1 MTKHLEERK
10 KIAYYELCIINLIE
24 AIDNIKELRGIKDY
38 LRDVIENVEPNTT
51 KENVDKIA
59 DLFKQIDKGSDKEWE
74 V

>member
-1 MTKHLEERK
+1 MTKHLEERR
-10 KIAYYELCIINLIE
+10 KIAYYELCIIQLIE

-38 LRDVIENVEPNTT
+38 LRDVIENVESNTT

-59 DLFKQIDKGSDKEWE
+59 NLFKQIDKGSDKS

>member
-24 AIDNIKELRGIKDY
+24 AIDNVKELRGIKDY

-51 KENVDKIA
+51 KENADNIA
-59 DLFKQIDKGSDKEWE
+59 DLFKQIDKGSDK
-74 V
+74 

>member
-38 LRDVIENVEPNTT
+38 LKDVIENVEPNTT
-51 KENVDKIA
+51 KENANRIV
-59 DLFKQIDKGSDKEWE
+59 DLFKQIDGGDSSNEC
-74 V
+74 

>member
-38 LRDVIENVEPNTT
+38 LRNVIENVEPNTT
-51 KENVDKIA
+51 KENVDKIV
-59 DLFKQIDKGSDKEWE
+59 DLFKQIDKGSDKE
-74 V
+74 

>member
-38 LRDVIENVEPNTT
+38 LKDVIENVELNTT
-51 KENVDKIA
+51 KENVNRIV
-59 DLFKQIDKGSDKEWE
+59 DLFKQIDEGDSSNE
-74 V
+74 

>member
-59 DLFKQIDKGSDKEWE
+59 DLFKQIDKGSDEISK
-74 V
+74 

>member
-38 LRDVIENVEPNTT
+38 LKDVIENIEANTT
-51 KENVDKIA
+51 KRNADRIV
-59 DLFKQIDKGSDKEWE
+59 DLFKQIDEGDSSNE
-74 V
+74 